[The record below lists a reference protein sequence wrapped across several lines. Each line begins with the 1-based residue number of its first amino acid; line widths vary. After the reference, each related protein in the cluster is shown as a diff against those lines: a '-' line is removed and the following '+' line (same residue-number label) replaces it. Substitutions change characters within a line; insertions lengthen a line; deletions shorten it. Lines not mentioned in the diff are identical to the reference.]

1 MKQGRWT
8 FLAEGQIEGGRITVF
23 EPPPA
28 DCYCALGL
36 DFSYGLADGDADA
49 GVILDARGRQL
60 ATLDG
65 HWGEGFAE
73 ILWPVLQWY
82 RPFVVGEKQ
91 VGLPTLRVLFDRGY
105 RWMYFNRADDARGR
119 PKRDT
124 LGHHA
129 FHGDLIIPQL
139 RAAIGPR
146 DAAGNLVPSRIEVRD
161 PEVHRQ
167 LCAFRFLGKTES
179 VPAEGRGMPIAAG
192 GRRPGITMTWSWRWA
207 IPGRGCCGCRSSS
220 RRRSGLRRGRRGPS
234 SAPRG
239 AWRGRQRGAR
249 RGRFGTVDDFSPR
262 RREGTKKEVMR

>member
-28 DCYCALGL
+28 DCYFALGL

-179 VPAEGRGMPIAAG
+179 VPAEGARDADRRWGAPAG
-192 GRRPGITMTWSWRWA
+192 DHDDLVMALGYSWAGVLWLPQFEPPPERFAPGTAGAKFGT
-207 IPGRGCCGCRSSS
+207 PRSMA
-220 RRRSGLRRGRRGPS
+220 RET
-234 SAPRG
+234 
-239 AWRGRQRGAR
+239 AR
-249 RGRFGTVDDFSPR
+249 REEGAFRHGR
-262 RREGTKKEVMR
+262 